1 MKDIKENFV
10 DCNARP
16 ITPRG
21 RKRRSS
27 TEANRH
33 GKRTGCKGCR
43 LIYAV
48 ARDGKNYERN
58 ATSRRATPNLICP
71 HPRPPLGF
79 ANKITL
85 EDIGG
90 RSGPRR
96 RAAPRRAGRQ
106 PPDLAQLHPRRD
118 FINLCLSPSLSST
131 CVLIP
136 ASYHVSFP
144 ASFFRIILATS
155 DTAAERT
162 KNPDYRTK
170 AASLLSKLLGT
181 KLIVNA
187 HSYECKC
194 IKRKFVYRECNNSL
208 KEKLLPIVGLIWR
221 RTNIN
226 EFVNANC
233 VTIISDPIREDTEA
247 NAEV

>member
-33 GKRTGCKGCR
+33 GKRTGSKGCG

-90 RSGPRR
+90 WSGPRR
-96 RAAPRRAGRQ
+96 RAAPRRPAAARLGAITPSPGLYQ
-106 PPDLAQLHPRRD
+106 P
-118 FINLCLSPSLSST
+118 LSLSLSST

-144 ASFFRIILATS
+144 TSFFRIILATS
-155 DTAAERT
+155 NTVAEKT
-162 KNPDYRTK
+162 KNLDYRTK
-170 AASLLSKLLGT
+170 AALPLSKLFR
-181 KLIVNA
+181 N
-187 HSYECKC
+187 
-194 IKRKFVYRECNNSL
+194 
-208 KEKLLPIVGLIWR
+208 
-221 RTNIN
+221 
-226 EFVNANC
+226 
-233 VTIISDPIREDTEA
+233 
-247 NAEV
+247 

>member
-1 MKDIKENFV
+1 MKDIKETFV

-33 GKRTGCKGCR
+33 GKRTGLRGGGREGKECR

-90 RSGPRR
+90 
-96 RAAPRRAGRQ
+96 
-106 PPDLAQLHPRRD
+106 
-118 FINLCLSPSLSST
+118 
-131 CVLIP
+131 
-136 ASYHVSFP
+136 
-144 ASFFRIILATS
+144 
-155 DTAAERT
+155 
-162 KNPDYRTK
+162 
-170 AASLLSKLLGT
+170 
-181 KLIVNA
+181 
-187 HSYECKC
+187 
-194 IKRKFVYRECNNSL
+194 
-208 KEKLLPIVGLIWR
+208 
-221 RTNIN
+221 
-226 EFVNANC
+226 
-233 VTIISDPIREDTEA
+233 
-247 NAEV
+247 